1 MMMNSLRY
9 VTMLVSKIFILDVEV
24 VGGLTSVIIYNTGY
38 GANILTKSCF
48 RIRNHPETRC
58 MLSQASCE
66 MPHVYLK
73 LIPPIWLT

>member
-38 GANILTKSCF
+38 GANILTKNCF
-48 RIRNHPETRC
+48 RIRSHPETYC
-58 MLSQASCE
+58 MLA
-66 MPHVYLK
+66 
-73 LIPPIWLT
+73 